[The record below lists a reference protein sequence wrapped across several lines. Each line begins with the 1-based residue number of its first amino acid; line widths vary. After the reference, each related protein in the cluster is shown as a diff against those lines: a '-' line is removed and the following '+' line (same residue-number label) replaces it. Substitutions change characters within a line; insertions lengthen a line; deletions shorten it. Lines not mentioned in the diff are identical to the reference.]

1 MTKVK
6 LNPEYTAQA
15 SIATPNRMIK
25 IAIENLK
32 KSECL
37 NGSMR
42 QFRVADQGC
51 GKLRH
56 LNLLLELFQKVYLI
70 DKEEQLL
77 RKQRLFDKDSSIIPE
92 YISSCNYSDRIKV
105 FSNTDFANK
114 HLRLDLVLNAC
125 TFDVVLNHS
134 RKEMVDAAY
143 RNLRKGGYF
152 VLIIPRNDQS
162 ITKRCFEKNR
172 YHDGHVFE
180 HHSIRTFFK
189 NYKNHSGLIRVVKSR
204 SYKLLMDLSTYRQV
218 CLIFQKQRIRKL
230 GT

>member
-1 MTKVK
+1 MAKIE
-6 LNPEYTAQA
+6 LYPEYTAQA
-15 SIATPNRMIK
+15 STATPNRMIK
-25 IAIENLK
+25 IALENLR

-42 QFRVADQGC
+42 QFRVVDQGC

-56 LNLLLELFQKVYLI
+56 LKLLLELFQKIYLV

-77 RKQRLFDKDSSIIPE
+77 RKQRLFGKDSLSIPE
-92 YISSCNYSDRIKV
+92 YISSRIYSNRVKV
-105 FSNTDFANK
+105 FSNKDFAKK

-125 TFDVVLNHS
+125 TFDVVLNQS

-152 VLIIPRNDQS
+152 VLIVPRNDQS

-172 YHDGHVFE
+172 YKDGHVFE

-189 NYKNHSGLIRVVKSR
+189 NYKNHSGLIRLVKSR
-204 SYKLLMDLSTYRQV
+204 SYKLLLDLSTYRQV
-218 CLIFQKQRIRKL
+218 CLIFQK
-230 GT
+230 